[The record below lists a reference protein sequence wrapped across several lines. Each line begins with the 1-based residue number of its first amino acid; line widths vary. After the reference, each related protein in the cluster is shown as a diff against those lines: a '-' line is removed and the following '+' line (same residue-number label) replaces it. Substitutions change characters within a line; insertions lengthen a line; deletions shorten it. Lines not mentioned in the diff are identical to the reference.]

1 MATKSKANTAT
12 PNTFEQLLDYG
23 KNNGYKLDWLQQRE
37 TFGEELETPSN
48 GGGLLLQDVDSGP
61 FAEVPEWTNNVTG
74 RPRGALTRP
83 SAARIGK
90 YGIRTKADVWLK
102 NGAQLYEE
110 AVQRQWSSATD
121 IPWNELEELP
131 DEIEQ
136 AECQLATFLTE
147 VEFVAGDVPGRW
159 ISETSPDY
167 YEPRMFL
174 ISQIM
179 DEARHADVFRKRA
192 LANGGGLLQQNSSA
206 ALAGASIDSARDFT
220 EMSARLHISGE
231 GLVLSIFRMGERM
244 AYNNAEKAIYRLAAS
259 DESRHVAFGVMHLQ
273 YVSQTDPERSE
284 EIHSYL
290 DEIELGLVAGTGGQN
305 PAVRG
310 TPSNAAI
317 MTLLGGGTDEA
328 SLREGEQIAGAVRQR
343 QVKEYIQRIKV
354 AGFGDRFTN
363 GRSAPGLTEYIS
375 A

>member
-37 TFGEELETPSN
+37 TFGEELQTPSN

-61 FAEVPEWTNNVTG
+61 FAEAPEWTNNVTG

-317 MTLLGGGTDEA
+317 LTLLGGGKDEA

>member
-23 KNNGYKLDWLQQRE
+23 KGNGYKLDWLQQRE
-37 TFGEELETPSN
+37 TFGKELEIPSN

-61 FAEVPEWTNNVTG
+61 FAEVPAWTNNVTG
-74 RPRGALTRP
+74 RTRGALTRP

-121 IPWNELEELP
+121 IPWHELEELP

-363 GRSAPGLTEYIS
+363 GRAAAGLTEYIS

>member
-317 MTLLGGGTDEA
+317 LTLLGGGKDEA

-354 AGFGDRFTN
+354 AGFGERFTN